1 LKGTSYVEVLTVF
14 KACRAWTV
22 VGLLSLFLVS
32 SPAHAWQQTPLP
44 QPTLPGEGPPPDREA
59 ERMRKE
65 QEKRINKARQET
77 LKKDTDQLVKLANE
91 LKQYV
96 DKTNENMLSLEVLHK
111 AEEIEKLAK
120 TVKDKMK
127 GN

>member
-1 LKGTSYVEVLTVF
+1 MVAV
-14 KACRAWTV
+14 
-22 VGLLSLFLVS
+22 LLSAFLVA
-32 SPAHAWQQTPLP
+32 SPAYAWQQNPPLP
-44 QPTLPGEGPPPDREA
+44 PPSGMPGDERPPDRET

-65 QEKRINKARQET
+65 QEKRINKLRQET

>member
-1 LKGTSYVEVLTVF
+1 
-14 KACRAWTV
+14 
-22 VGLLSLFLVS
+22 
-32 SPAHAWQQTPLP
+32 
-44 QPTLPGEGPPPDREA
+44 
-59 ERMRKE
+59 MRKE

>member
-1 LKGTSYVEVLTVF
+1 M
-14 KACRAWTV
+14 
-22 VGLLSLFLVS
+22 VGVLLSVFLVPG
-32 SPAHAWQQTPLP
+32 PARAWQQNPIPP
-44 QPTLPGEGPPPDREA
+44 QQGMPGEGPPPPDREA

-65 QEKRINKARQET
+65 QEKRMNKARQEM
-77 LKKDTDQLVKLANE
+77 LKKDTDQLLKLATE